1 MVCSKEMQ
9 ARTTLTLGNF
19 FLTIV
24 TTLVNYVFISYLSSF
39 FSETYIGLAIA
50 GGSLVAI
57 AAFVFLPGIV
67 ARYGAQKVLLYLV
80 FAEMF
85 ALMTV
90 SGLPHTAVSAALIL
104 IVMSMQPLLYY
115 ELDLLLEA
123 TINGNDATARA
134 RTFFLTGGNAG
145 AIVAPLMIATLLAGG
160 EAYTT
165 VFFAAAI
172 VAVLFVVFFSARQL
186 PKNAPPTLYHVRD
199 TLVHIF
205 RHRDLAAVTTGHF
218 ILYLFYLWA
227 PFYVPAYLHGV
238 LGIPWATLG
247 WVFSIM
253 LIPYVL
259 IEYPAGWLADR
270 VLGDKWLM
278 LAGFLIAGTAL
289 ALISTITAS
298 TPIVL
303 IVVILVMTRVGA
315 ALTESM
321 TEGHFYRRVSQQDIV
336 SISVFRGVWPLAN
349 IVAPLVGALIFSFD
363 GFHYFFLITGCC
375 VALIGGMTALS
386 ITDFRREERTLPL
399 SSQQAV
405 Q

>member
-1 MVCSKEMQ
+1 MQ
-9 ARTTLTLGNF
+9 ARTTLALGNF
-19 FLTIV
+19 FLTV
-24 TTLVNYVFISYLSSF
+24 VMTLINYVFISYLSSF

-50 GGSLVAI
+50 GGSLFALV
-57 AAFVFLPGIV
+57 AFVFLPGIV
-67 ARYGAQKVLLYLV
+67 ARYGAQKVLLYLA

-85 ALMTV
+85 TLMAV
-90 SGLPHTAVSAALIL
+90 AGLPHTPVSAALVIL
-104 IVMSMQPLLYY
+104 VMSLQPLLYY

-123 TINGNDATARA
+123 TIDGDGATARA
-134 RTFFLTGGNAG
+134 RTFFLTGGSAG
-145 AIVAPLMIATLLAGG
+145 SIVAPLMIATLLSGG

-186 PKNAPPTLYHVRD
+186 PKNAPPTLYHMRD

-205 RHRDLAAVTTGHF
+205 RHRDLAAVTIGHF

-238 LGIPWATLG
+238 LGIPWTTLG

-253 LIPYVL
+253 LVPYVL
-259 IEYPAGWLADR
+259 VEYPAGWLADR

-278 LAGFLIAGTAL
+278 LAGFLLAGSAL

-298 TPIVL
+298 TPLAL
-303 IVVILVMTRVGA
+303 IVAILIMTRVGA

-349 IVAPLVGALIFSFD
+349 IVAPLIGSLIFSLD
-363 GFHYFFLITGCC
+363 GFHYFFLITGSC
-375 VALIGGMTALS
+375 VAIIGGMTALS
-386 ITDFRREERTLPL
+386 ITDFRREARISTLP
-399 SSQQAV
+399 SQQAV

>member
-1 MVCSKEMQ
+1 MICSRAMQ
-9 ARTTLTLGNF
+9 ARTTLALGNF
-19 FLTIV
+19 FLTV
-24 TTLVNYVFISYLSSF
+24 VLTLVNYVFISYLSSF
-39 FSETYIGLAIA
+39 ISQTYIGLAIA

-57 AAFVFLPGIV
+57 IAFVFLPGIV

-80 FAEMF
+80 FSEMLI
-85 ALMTV
+85 LMAV
-90 SGLPHTAVSAALIL
+90 AGLPHTAVSVVLVIV
-104 IVMSMQPLLYY
+104 VMSMQPLLYY

-123 TINGNDATARA
+123 TIDGNGATGRA

-145 AIVAPLMIATLLAGG
+145 ALIAPLMIATLLSGG
-160 EAYTT
+160 ETYTT

-172 VAVLFVVFFSARQL
+172 VAALFVVFFSARRL

-199 TLVHIF
+199 TLVHII
-205 RHRDLAAVTTGHF
+205 RHRDLAAVTAGHF

-247 WVFSIM
+247 WMFSIM

-259 IEYPAGWLADR
+259 LEYPAGWLADR

-278 LAGFLIAGTAL
+278 LAGFLIAGIAL
-289 ALISTITAS
+289 ALISTITSS
-298 TPIVL
+298 TPLALIVL
-303 IVVILVMTRVGA
+303 ILVMTRVGA

-321 TEGHFYRRVSQQDIV
+321 NEGHFYRRVSQQDIV

-363 GFHYFFLITGCC
+363 GFHYFFLITGGC
-375 VALIGGMTALS
+375 VALIGGATALS
-386 ITDFRREERTLPL
+386 ITDFRREARILPL